1 MAGRSCFFLGH
12 READEALYPALLA
25 QVRRHAVDCGV
36 TEFVVGRNGGFD
48 RLAARAVAQVKR
60 ERDGLTALLLT
71 AYHPAERP
79 VTLPEGF
86 DAVYWPPEL
95 AAVPRR
101 YAIARADRLVLGQVD
116 HLIAWVT
123 HPGSSA
129 AGLLAYARRRE
140 AKGLLRVTILGGDG
154 PDGRS
159 SFP

>member
-1 MAGRSCFFLGH
+1 MIPKAVQTFSSEGRDGIMSL
-12 READEALYPALLA
+12 RYQEEM
-25 QVRRHAVDCGV
+25 VDCG
-36 TEFVVGRNGGFD
+36 R
-48 RLAARAVAQVKR
+48 
-60 ERDGLTALLLT
+60 
-71 AYHPAERP
+71 
-79 VTLPEGF
+79 
-86 DAVYWPPEL
+86 PEL

-140 AKGLLRVTILGGDG
+140 AKGLLRVTLLGGDE